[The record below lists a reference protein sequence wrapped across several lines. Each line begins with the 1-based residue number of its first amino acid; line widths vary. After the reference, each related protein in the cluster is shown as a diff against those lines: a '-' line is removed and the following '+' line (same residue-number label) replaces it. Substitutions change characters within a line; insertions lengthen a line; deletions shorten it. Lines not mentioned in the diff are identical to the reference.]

1 MIISCQNTRGSADNW
16 IVGIAFRAWFYTN
29 SLAEKSDRSQNI
41 SVRDLGDLS
50 RSWWNRPVE
59 VRIVYCGIWIA
70 TAITI
75 GIPTNDKLFRFSEV
89 PSIDSSSYHAAAEGY
104 EKQTHE
110 NVSASSIPNWSTT
123 EIFWKFQI
131 FNLWLSTLIM
141 IAYILLVFQS
151 KTSLFLWW
159 SSSFLSWGN
168 LCSHEH

>member
-1 MIISCQNTRGSADNW
+1 
-16 IVGIAFRAWFYTN
+16 
-29 SLAEKSDRSQNI
+29 
-41 SVRDLGDLS
+41 
-50 RSWWNRPVE
+50 
-59 VRIVYCGIWIA
+59 
-70 TAITI
+70 
-75 GIPTNDKLFRFSEV
+75 LFRLSEV
-89 PSIDSSSYHAAAEGY
+89 PSIDSSSYHAATEGY

-123 EIFWKFQI
+123 EIFWEFQI